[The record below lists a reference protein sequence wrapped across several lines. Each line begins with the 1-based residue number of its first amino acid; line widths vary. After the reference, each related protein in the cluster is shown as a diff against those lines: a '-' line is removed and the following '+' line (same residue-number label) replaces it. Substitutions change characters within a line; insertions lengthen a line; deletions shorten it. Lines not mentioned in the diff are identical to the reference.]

1 MATNSIR
8 TMATATAAPITRFLR
23 LSRDAASVRKSSSPL
38 AGIVPARMKPHREPV
53 EYEKVRK
60 GVEKSGGK
68 TVYHWDTYR
77 RENKMAEGQEG
88 NHRMKGGKQ

>member
-1 MATNSIR
+1 
-8 TMATATAAPITRFLR
+8 MATATAAPITRFLR

-68 TVYHWDTYR
+68 TVYRWDTYR
-77 RENKMAEGQEG
+77 RENKMAEGQKS